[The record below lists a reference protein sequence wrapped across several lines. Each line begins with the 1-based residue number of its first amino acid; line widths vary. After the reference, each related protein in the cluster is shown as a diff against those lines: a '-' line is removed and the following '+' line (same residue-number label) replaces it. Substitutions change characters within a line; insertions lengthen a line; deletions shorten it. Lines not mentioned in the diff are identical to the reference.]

1 MNTTTLVIGGCR
13 SGKSS
18 HAIHLAEALRGKKNL
33 FVATCIPQDT
43 EMSYRVRRHQ
53 IERGERWLTIEEPLN
68 PAAALHDHGPG
79 SDVLVIDCL
88 TLWISNLMLNGLDD
102 DQILDYIS
110 RLCDSLMEP
119 PCPVILVSNE
129 VGTGI
134 VPENTLARRFRD
146 LTGWCNQ
153 RVAQACI
160 QVIWMMA
167 GIAVPVKPQPAANN
181 HS

>member
-1 MNTTTLVIGGCR
+1 MHTTTLVIGGCR

-18 HAIHLAEALRGKKNL
+18 HAIALAEALRGKKNL

-43 EMSYRVRRHQ
+43 EMRSRVRRHQ
-53 IERGERWLTIEEPLN
+53 IERGDRWQTVEEPLN
-68 PAAALHDHGPG
+68 PVAALHDHGPEA
-79 SDVLVIDCL
+79 DILVIDCL
-88 TLWISNLMLNGLDD
+88 TLWVSNLMLNGLDD
-102 DQILDYIS
+102 DQIIDNIN

-129 VGTGI
+129 VGAGI

-153 RVAQACI
+153 RVARASK
-160 QVIWMMA
+160 QVVWMVA
-167 GIAVPVKPQPAANN
+167 GIAVPVKP
-181 HS
+181 